1 MLYLD
6 GVDSS
11 DMNLILDYMYQGELQ
26 IQQEYLDRFLEG
38 ANKFK
43 LEGLMGSENSNDM
56 KNEDVKQFE
65 DEDLMKEQP
74 PLKNIAR
81 NQNIAPKPR
90 KESSVR
96 VVQDPSQMIDASNM
110 DVKQLYQE
118 LIFKEDGYLK
128 CSVCEKSMGHKASME
143 RHVEIHMT
151 GLSYDCKHCG
161 KTFRS
166 RISVKEHYKSNH

>member
-1 MLYLD
+1 
-6 GVDSS
+6 
-11 DMNLILDYMYQGELQ
+11 
-26 IQQEYLDRFLEG
+26 
-38 ANKFK
+38 
-43 LEGLMGSENSNDM
+43 
-56 KNEDVKQFE
+56 
-65 DEDLMKEQP
+65 
-74 PLKNIAR
+74 
-81 NQNIAPKPR
+81 
-90 KESSVR
+90 
-96 VVQDPSQMIDASNM
+96 MIDASNM

-118 LIFKEDGYLK
+118 LIFKEDGYFR

>member
-1 MLYLD
+1 
-6 GVDSS
+6 
-11 DMNLILDYMYQGELQ
+11 MYQGEVQ

-96 VVQDPSQMIDASNM
+96 VVQDN
-110 DVKQLYQE
+110 QLVRCGFGV
-118 LIFKEDGYLK
+118 IYLHDLVGP
-128 CSVCEKSMGHKASME
+128 CSP
-143 RHVEIHMT
+143 
-151 GLSYDCKHCG
+151 
-161 KTFRS
+161 
-166 RISVKEHYKSNH
+166 